1 MGYYWTLIALLAVGR
16 KASAGCDVLVQETED
31 MGVSVTRWTQFS
43 FLFPFPFL
51 LHLHLQG
58 PFTTIRST

>member
-31 MGVSVTRWTQFS
+31 MGVRRAHVNLIGGVLCHQVIAKVGKWGTKWKK
-43 FLFPFPFL
+43 
-51 LHLHLQG
+51 G
-58 PFTTIRST
+58 